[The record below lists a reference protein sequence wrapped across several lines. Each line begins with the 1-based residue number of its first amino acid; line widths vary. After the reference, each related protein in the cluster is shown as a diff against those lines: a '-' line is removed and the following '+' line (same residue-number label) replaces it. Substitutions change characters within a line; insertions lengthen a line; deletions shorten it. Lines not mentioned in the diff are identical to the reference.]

1 MIELPEASVLA
12 KQINNTI
19 LRNKITNVI
28 ASHWPHKFAWFHG
41 DPQNYHNLLYGQT
54 IVKTSPWG
62 GMVEIKTENT
72 TLLFNDG
79 VAIRYH
85 RPGEKRPEKHQLL
98 VEFQDNSALSAG
110 VQMYG
115 GLYCFKD
122 NEFDNFYYRTAK
134 EKPSPLTPLFDENYF
149 ERLLSASDCLKL
161 SAKAFL
167 ATEQRIPGLGN
178 GVLQDILW
186 NAKIH
191 PRKKIGVLTD
201 PEKETLF
208 NSIKTILFDMTE
220 LGGRDTEKDLF
231 GQNGGYQT
239 VMSKNNAGLPCP
251 ICGDL
256 IKKESYLGG
265 SIYYCSGCQKIS

>member
-12 KQINNTI
+12 KQLNETI
-19 LRNKITNVI
+19 VKKKITEI
-28 ASHWPHKFAWFHG
+28 ISAHSPHKFAWFHG

-54 IVKTSPWG
+54 IAKAYACG
-62 GMVEIKTENT
+62 GMVEIKTNNA

-85 RPGEKRPEKHQLL
+85 RPGGKRPEKHQLL
-98 VEFQDNSALSAG
+98 LEFEDNSALSIG

-115 GLYCFKD
+115 GLYCFKGD
-122 NEFDNFYYRTAK
+122 EFDNTYYRVAK
-134 EKPSPLTPLFDENYF
+134 EKPSPLIPQFDENYF
-149 ERLLSASDCLKL
+149 KRLLSAPDCSKL
-161 SAKAFL
+161 SVKAFL

-191 PRKKIGVLTD
+191 PKRKIRALSD
-201 PEKETLF
+201 AEKETLF
-208 NSIKTILFDMTE
+208 KSIKTTVFNMAR

-231 GQNGGYQT
+231 GKKGSYKT

-251 ICGDL
+251 VCGDV
-256 IKKESYLGG
+256 IKRESYLGG
-265 SIYYCSGCQKIS
+265 SIYYCLGCQKQ